1 MRPGVTRGPACT
13 LAGMATILPWVL
25 VVAAVLVAVVC
36 LVALVRLLLDLVA
49 DVRNPNEH

>member
-1 MRPGVTRGPACT
+1 MTSGGDREPACT

-25 VVAAVLVAVVC
+25 VVAAALVAVVC